1 MATPVWILS
10 VDLQTKTA
18 TFESGMGSAAR
29 AARTSFTDIK
39 SGVTEMGGHVQ
50 TNMFASRHAIMA
62 VSEAFGDTMPRAIT
76 ALLVHI
82 GPLGA
87 ALEAAFPFAAI
98 GLAAVLL
105 IEHLTKLREA
115 GVKLHAGPDALR
127 DGCKDR
133 LQHPGPKAATG
144 TNQDR

>member
-1 MATPVWILS
+1 MANPVWVLS

-18 TFESGMGSAAR
+18 TFQSGMADAAR
-29 AARTSFTDIK
+29 SARGAFTDIK
-39 SGVTEMGGHVQ
+39 GGATEMGEHVS

-87 ALEAAFPFAAI
+87 ALEAAFPYAAI
-98 GLAAVLL
+98 ALAAVLI
-105 IEHLTKLREA
+105 IEHFAKMREDA
-115 GVKLHAGPDALR
+115 RRGRKDGTGPSR
-127 DGCKDR
+127 FWDR
-133 LQHPGPKAATG
+133 RPKQLQRP
-144 TNQDR
+144 